1 MQPLIG
7 NFSGRAIAADECGAP
22 AGTNDTITCNNTT
35 YTTGPGDDIAYTGV
49 DGLTL
54 IIDDGGT
61 GTLDVTTAGAA
72 VSVTNDPT
80 STNPVAIQAISFGT
94 ISTTGNSQYAISAT
108 SQLGATS
115 VSVSSGQVS
124 TTGDSAYAV
133 NAQSGSFGTVVTAT
147 VNVSGNADI
156 SATGFGAHA
165 VYAGVVGGQAGSV
178 ATIEMRGGTVS
189 TAGATANGL
198 FANGG
203 TGSVDTL
210 VDLSGGSVT
219 TLANNATAVRSRSGG
234 FAGDA
239 TVIVR
244 GDATI
249 STEGANSGGIDAYVT
264 NSSGNVTADFSGTSI
279 TTQGS
284 SAHGIEAHSL
294 GGGAVDV
301 FMRQGV
307 IQTEGALAQGIYAY
321 NVAGSSTADVTVDVS
336 GGSITTLGSGNAVES
351 RVVSGAST
359 GNAVITMSAGTVEAR
374 GGGYGLHSFI
384 GGQGDALTTVSGGSV
399 VTEGDTAHAI
409 YNHIFDLAAT
419 GEATVRVNGGSISA
433 SGNNAHGILNYT
445 RGTGD
450 ANVYMTA
457 GSVSASGADAHGIN
471 TETIYGGYAVEVLGG
486 TVTAGSGTGAAIYAF
501 GPLGGTAD
509 IGSAAVIDGSASGI
523 ALVDADTDS
532 EGFGLTSGGNI
543 TVTSAGMVTGDGI
556 LNLGDDSLTIS
567 GGSWTGNIY
576 GDGMTADAADGADTF
591 TWSAGAFAGGYY
603 AGGGNDTA
611 AISSSGYDGSQ
622 IFSGDDAA
630 GTLAAT
636 TYDTITFSGVN
647 ATTDAGATIVYWDE
661 VTLENTTLSVTSAAW
676 DISTAP
682 GQGLFLNNS
691 TLAWTAQT
699 GNLNANLDIG
709 AGSTASFGGTSLSVA
724 GNLVNNGLL
733 TMQDGSPRSNVV
745 VLGNYAGTGTLAVDV
760 NFANDTAD
768 VLTVNGDVTG
778 GPTLLSINNATSG
791 YATGNDVL
799 VVDVAG
805 TSAAG
810 DFALSGGPIGSGA
823 YLYDLFF
830 ATGDFYLGTD
840 GTYQPAVPVYE
851 AYPQMLMALGRLPT
865 LRQRIGERDVYDGK
879 AGRVTDQGAD
889 LDAVWGRIDATH
901 DHFEPKSA
909 ATSYETDFA
918 HWALNIGVDGLFSNG
933 ENGQLIGGVYA
944 KYLNGFADTTSA
956 FGNGKTSV
964 DGYGLGATLT
974 WYEDNGFYADGQ
986 AQFQWYDS
994 DLKGDTLG
1002 TLADGNQ
1009 GSGFSTSIEIG
1020 KSFALSDRASLTPQ
1034 AQLTYAMISFD
1045 DFNSAAYGENVSLG
1059 NNDSLRLRLGLS
1071 TDEMVTWQDDAG
1083 KMRSAGIYTIA
1094 NVHYEFLEGTSV
1106 EISGVSLHSDLQG
1119 LYGEAGIGGTYSWA
1133 DGKYAA
1139 YGEIS
1144 GLAGFG
1150 DTQGNYSIAGK
1161 AGLMVRW

>member
-1 MQPLIG
+1 MVSVTPLMQPLIS

-22 AGTNDTITCNNTT
+22 AGANDTITCNNTT
-35 YTTGPGDDIAYTGV
+35 YTTGPGDSVEYVGV

-72 VSVTNDPT
+72 VVLRNNGPSTNDI
-80 STNPVAIQAISFGT
+80 VLQATSFGT
-94 ISTTGNSQYAISAT
+94 ISTTSNNAAAIAGVNGLGTAT
-108 SQLGATS
+108 VTLSG
-115 VSVSSGQVS
+115 GQVS
-124 TTGDSAYAV
+124 TSGTLAQGLLVQSLTGAA
-133 NAQSGSFGTVVTAT
+133 NLLMSG
-147 VNVSGNADI
+147 
-156 SATGFGAHA
+156 GA
-165 VYAGVVGGQAGSV
+165 
-178 ATIEMRGGTVS
+178 VS
-189 TAGATANGL
+189 TTGNNAIGL
-198 FANGG
+198 SSLRQVS
-203 TGSVDTL
+203 TGSENSTVT
-210 VDLSGGSVT
+210 LSGGSVT
-219 TLANNATAVRSRSGG
+219 TSGSGSNGVQSATLGTSNMGTAIINMSGG
-234 FAGDA
+234 
-239 TVIVR
+239 TVSV
-244 GDATI
+244 
-249 STEGANSGGIDAYVT
+249 
-264 NSSGNVTADFSGTSI
+264 
-279 TTQGS
+279 
-284 SAHGIEAHSL
+284 
-294 GGGAVDV
+294 
-301 FMRQGV
+301 
-307 IQTEGALAQGIYAY
+307 LA
-321 NVAGSSTADVTVDVS
+321 S
-336 GGSITTLGSGNAVES
+336 
-351 RVVSGAST
+351 
-359 GNAVITMSAGTVEAR
+359 
-374 GGGYGLHSFI
+374 GYGLSSFTD
-384 GGQGDALTTVSGGSV
+384 GLGDVEVNLSGGSV
-399 VTEGDTAHAI
+399 ATAGVASYGIYAHVFSLTGPGDTTI
-409 YNHIFDLAAT
+409 TID
-419 GEATVRVNGGSISA
+419 GGSVATTGAGSHA
-433 SGNNAHGILNYT
+433 ALTYT
-445 RGTGD
+445 RGTGNAIID
-450 ANVYMTA
+450 MANGDV
-457 GSVSASGADAHGIN
+457 GASGAGSHGLN
-471 TETIYGGYAVEVLGG
+471 AESIYGGFSVSVEDG
-486 TVTAGSGTGAAIYAF
+486 TVSSGTGAGAAIYTF

-509 IGSAAVIDGSASGI
+509 IGSAAVIDGSESGL

-567 GGSWTGNIY
+567 GGSWAGDLYGDGMTVDAADGDDTFTYSGGILAGNTYASGGNDMLTASGSAVTGDAALGLGNDSATLSGGSWTGNIY

-591 TWSAGAFAGGYY
+591 TWSAGGFAGGYY

-611 AISSSGYDGSQ
+611 TVSSSGYNGSQ

-630 GTLAAT
+630 GTLAAS
-636 TYDTITFSGVN
+636 TYDAITFSGVN
-647 ATTDAGATIVYWDE
+647 AATDAGATIVYWDD
-661 VTLENTTLSVTSAAW
+661 VTLESSALSVTSAAW

-691 TLAWTAQT
+691 TLAWSAPT

-709 AGSTASFGGTSLSVA
+709 AGSTASFGGTSLLVA
-724 GNLVNNGLL
+724 GNLANNGLL
-733 TMQDGSPRSNVV
+733 TMQDGAARSNVV

-760 NFANDTAD
+760 DFATNTAD

-805 TSAAG
+805 ASAAG

-830 ATGDFYLGTD
+830 AAGDFYIGTD

-865 LRQRIGERDVYDGK
+865 LRQRIGERDVYDGN
-879 AGRVTDQGAD
+879 AGRVTDEGAN
-889 LDAVWGRIDATH
+889 LDALWGRIDVTQ
-901 DHFEPKSA
+901 DHFEPKSST
-909 ATSYETDFA
+909 TSYETDFA
-918 HWALNIGVDGLFSNG
+918 HWALNLGVDGLFSDG
-933 ENGQLIGGVYA
+933 ENGQLVGGFYA

-974 WYEDNGFYADGQ
+974 WYGDNGFYADGQ

-994 DLKGDTLG
+994 DLKSDTLG

-1071 TDEMVTWQDDAG
+1071 TDEKVVWQDDAG
-1083 KMRSAGIYTIA
+1083 KTRSAGFYTIA
-1094 NVHYEFLEGTSV
+1094 NVHYDFLEGTSV
-1106 EISGVSLHSDLQG
+1106 DISGVSLNSDLQG

-1161 AGLMVRW
+1161 AGMMVRW